1 MKQVLDKNRVYN
13 GFLNIDVLDIEL
25 SSGLTTKEEVMVRK
39 NASAALVYDLDNDTF
54 VLAKQFRAGS
64 ESELVEIVAGSIEPG
79 ESPVEG
85 IEREV
90 LEEIGYT
97 SENIKHLHS
106 CYVSPGGCSEMIHIY
121 YIEGRKVANG
131 GGVDAQEEIE
141 VINMSLSEMKRFNFE
156 DAKTIIA
163 IQSFLINHNGNKY

>member
-1 MKQVLDKNRVYN
+1 MKQVVGKNRVYN

-39 NASAALVYDLDNDTF
+39 NAAAALVYDLENDTF

-64 ESELVEIVAGSIEPG
+64 ESNLLEVVAGGVEEG

-85 IEREV
+85 IQREV

-97 SENIKHLHS
+97 SDNVKHLHS
-106 CYVSPGGCSEMIHIY
+106 CYMSPGGCSEMIHIY

-131 GGVDAQEEIE
+131 GGVDAEEEIE
-141 VINMSLSEMKRFNFE
+141 IVNMSLAELKRFNFE